1 MLGTTGPSL
10 AKGCS
15 CIIDIVCSLVYINVI
30 SAYNDKVVA
39 FLRQSNIQ
47 DILKEKYPT
56 YASSSQLKE
65 KVHKICVGGTEA
77 LDKVSNDLQLTI
89 MLRYVYLPY

>member
-1 MLGTTGPSL
+1 MIPTVYSL
-10 AKGCS
+10 HCF
-15 CIIDIVCSLVYINVI
+15 YVI

-89 MLRYVYLPY
+89 MLRYVSLPY